1 VQIFLKKLT
10 KNLVKKNHTFIELFW
25 SSIMDILITIVQL
38 SNEEFDD
45 YKKQI
50 QASNLSRFTQ
60 NGLLHLL
67 KTALEHTDQARAM
80 GWVD

>member
-1 VQIFLKKLT
+1 MK
-10 KNLVKKNHTFIELFW
+10 LFW
-25 SSIMDILITIVQL
+25 SHPLDILITIVEL

-60 NGLLHLL
+60 NGLLELL
-67 KTALEHTDQARAM
+67 RMALEHTDQARRM
-80 GWVD
+80 GWVT

>member
-1 VQIFLKKLT
+1 
-10 KNLVKKNHTFIELFW
+10 
-25 SSIMDILITIVQL
+25 MDILLTIVEL

-60 NGLLHLL
+60 NGLLELL
-67 KTALEHTDQARAM
+67 QMALEHTAQARKM
-80 GWVD
+80 GWVT